1 MPSSVAMRRSSSA
14 RQLRESRSQSRL
26 VGGRFSGSVSSAARM
41 RSSGI
46 PAVRPRLHERDPAQ
60 CEGRIAALVAAAA
73 LGGDEA
79 LALVEAQR
87 GLRDAA
93 ARRELSD
100 GQFASHP

>member
-26 VGGRFSGSVSSAARM
+26 VGGRFSGQGVERGADALERNAGGPS
-41 RSSGI
+41 
-46 PAVRPRLHERDPAQ
+46 RLHERDPAQ
-60 CEGRIAALVAAAA
+60 GEGRIAALVAAAA